1 MNGDLFFVCLLDGR
15 RNMFSNCGKIL
26 NVDKRMFVCG
36 FGEIYINSKDK
47 NIVKCV
53 GWLLFV

>member
-1 MNGDLFFVCLLDGR
+1 
-15 RNMFSNCGKIL
+15 MFSNCGKIL

-53 GWLLFV
+53 G